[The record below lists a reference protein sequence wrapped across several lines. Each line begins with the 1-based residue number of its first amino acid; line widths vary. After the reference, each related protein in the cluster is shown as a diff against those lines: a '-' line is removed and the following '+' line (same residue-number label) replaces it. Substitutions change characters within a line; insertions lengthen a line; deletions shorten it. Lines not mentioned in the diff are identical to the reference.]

1 MRVLPSFAFIFVLS
15 LVGIVLGDESAKSK
29 AVPDGYELVFEEDFS
44 EDSSTARFAFASREN
59 WKRVKVGD
67 RFALEHTDAGGKY
80 KPPHRSPHNIALV
93 ATHRFGSF
101 VLDYEAQQ
109 TGREY
114 GHRDACV
121 FFNFVDPT
129 HFYYTHIAT
138 NSDPHAHQIFT
149 VNEAPRT
156 AITTKGTK
164 GFDWGKPDSW
174 HHVRVVRDLE
184 AGSIEVYVDDMSKPI
199 MVAKDKS
206 HGMGFIGFGSFDDT
220 GRVTNIRIHA
230 PDAVEASPEFF
241 AQK

>member
-1 MRVLPSFAFIFVLS
+1 MRMLTGYVIVCVLAASSVMR
-15 LVGIVLGDESAKSK
+15 GDEASKAK
-29 AVPDGYELVFEEDFS
+29 AVPDGYELVFAEDFS
-44 EDSSTARFAFASREN
+44 EESSTKRFSFAAREH

-67 RFALEHTDAGGKY
+67 RFALEHTDAAGKY

-101 VLDYEAQQ
+101 VLEYEAQQ
-109 TGREY
+109 TGHEY

-138 NSDPHAHQIFT
+138 KSDPHAHQIFT

-164 GFDWGKPDSW
+164 GFDWGRPDSW
-174 HHVRVVRDLE
+174 HQVRVIRDLKS
-184 AGSIEVYVDDMSKPI
+184 GSIEVYVDEMSKPI
-199 MVAKDKS
+199 MVANDKS

-220 GRVTNIRIHA
+220 GRVTNIRIYA
-230 PDAVEASPEFF
+230 PDAVAASPEFF